1 MAVFSLLRFGIK
13 KEKIDITAKEKQLK
27 NITQEQL

>member
-13 KEKIDITAKEKQLK
+13 KEKVEITVKEQMIQDKAKE
-27 NITQEQL
+27 I